1 MWILYLIVSL
11 IFFLVALVLFAVLPG
26 RRRDR
31 SPFDATLYAHR
42 GLHSGDAKY
51 PENSLIAFR
60 LAKEA
65 GYGVELDVQFTADR
79 QVVVF
84 HDDTLLRM
92 CGVDKRV
99 DQLTYAE
106 IRELHLLDS
115 NHYIPL
121 LTEVLDVLDDATILC
136 EFKTR
141 PDFFDTSLCEAAY
154 PILEKYKGN
163 YCVESFNPVMMR
175 WFKKNAPQVIR
186 GILSKRFEE
195 EDHVDPQIAP
205 LLTALGGNFLCRP
218 DFIAYRHT
226 DADHPF
232 FCLNQWFGPA
242 TIAWTIQSQAEQNTA
257 ETVFDTVIFE
267 GYLPKK
273 KEK

>member
-1 MWILYLIVSL
+1 MWVLYLALSL
-11 IFFLVALVLFAVLPG
+11 ILIAVALVLFAILPG

-31 SPFDATLYAHR
+31 SPFDRTLYAHR
-42 GLHSGDAKY
+42 GLHSSDEKY

-106 IRELHLLDS
+106 IRELRLLNS

-121 LTEVLDVLDDATILC
+121 LTEVLDTLDGTTVLC

-141 PDFFDTSLCEAAY
+141 PDFFDTSLCETAY
-154 PILEKYKGN
+154 PILDGYKGR
-163 YCVESFNPVMMR
+163 YCVESFNPLMMR
-175 WFKKNAPQVIR
+175 WFKKHAPQVIR
-186 GILSKRFEE
+186 GILSKRFDQ
-195 EDHVDPQIAP
+195 EDHVDPKLEP
-205 LLTALGGNFLCRP
+205 LLTALCGNFLCRP
-218 DFIAYRHT
+218 DFIAYCHE
-226 DADHPF
+226 DKDQPF
-232 FCLNQWFGPA
+232 FRLCRRFGPM
-242 TIAWTIQSQAEQNTA
+242 TMAWTTRSQAEQTA
-257 ETVFDTVIFE
+257 TEPLFDTVIFE
-267 GYLPKK
+267 SYLPQKH
-273 KEK
+273 EK